1 MSYALATKKR
11 KFHRVLESLS
21 SNNAQKSATPNAAS
35 KDTNITTPKTTD
47 PTIKRV
53 RLTPN
58 SEADDSGVRP
68 SQSPLASRS
77 STSSSRPNYVPWD
90 RDRFLERLE
99 TFRRVDRWSPKP
111 EAINEV
117 EWAKRGWSCVGVMR
131 VECVGGCGH
140 SVVVKLPDD
149 IDDLEEY
156 DSEKIEERRQ
166 VRAYIPSLH
175 FETLQFLR
183 LIRT

>member
-1 MSYALATKKR
+1 MSYALASKKR

-21 SNNAQKSATPNAAS
+21 SSNAQRLPVLDAPP

-47 PTIKRV
+47 STIKRV

-58 SEADDSGVRP
+58 SEADDTGIHP

-77 STSSSRPNYVPWD
+77 SKSSSRPNYVPWD

-117 EWAKRGWSCVGVMR
+117 EWAKRGWSCVDIMR

-166 VRAYIPSLH
+166 VRAYTP
-175 FETLQFLR
+175 ETLHWN
-183 LIRT
+183 